1 MIARVSRSWLDTC
14 NPTKPKTKKI
24 TSTTTTAQA
33 SSQGVSVGSAA
44 ALSHHHRLW
53 NSTYLA
59 MKYRAWCW
67 VGAFNDMVNN
77 VITLFLENG
86 RVLWKQFC
94 QSIHSHQVLLFS
106 WFGLACWHF
115 FLVIKE
121 KYFEISSN
129 SHQEN
134 TCTCTRELWDP
145 SLNAKICPIEWVYLT
160 NQICWYWYCHS
171 LILITWSSKITI
183 AELLQEADM

>member
-1 MIARVSRSWLDTC
+1 MSVKRALALATAPSAVLKAWIALASPRRVSGPNSRMIARVSRSWLDTC

-106 WFGLACWHF
+106 WFGLAC
-115 FLVIKE
+115 
-121 KYFEISSN
+121 
-129 SHQEN
+129 
-134 TCTCTRELWDP
+134 
-145 SLNAKICPIEWVYLT
+145 
-160 NQICWYWYCHS
+160 
-171 LILITWSSKITI
+171 
-183 AELLQEADM
+183 